1 MTTIDIDGEEA
12 RDGLMTLVVTVVE
25 LLVDAMEREAIR
37 RMESGQLTDEEIDRL
52 GEQLATLEAEI
63 ERLKDEE
70 GIDESVGD
78 LREELDD
85 VVDDLIHG
93 VHGMEDTRS
102 TGHSIPNDGVPDDE

>member
-93 VHGMEDTRS
+93 AHGMEDTRS
-102 TGHSIPNDGVPDDE
+102 PGHSIPNDE

>member
-93 VHGMEDTRS
+93 AHGMEDTQS
-102 TGHSIPNDGVPDDE
+102 PGHSIPNDE

>member
-1 MTTIDIDGEEA
+1 VTTIDIDGEEA

-70 GIDESVGD
+70 GIDDSVGD

-93 VHGMEDTRS
+93 VHGLEDTHS
-102 TGHSIPNDGVPDDE
+102 PGHSVPDDE

>member
-1 MTTIDIDGEEA
+1 VTSIDIDGENA

-37 RMESGQLTDEEIDRL
+37 RMESGQLTDDEIERL

-63 ERLKDEE
+63 ERLKDDE

-78 LREELDD
+78 LRDELDD

-93 VHGMEDTRS
+93 AHGLEDTD
-102 TGHSIPNDGVPDDE
+102 TPGHTIADNE